1 MRAAELSNPGRLL
14 GAVLAA
20 FGASWRLHRASRLPF
35 DRLVD
40 ELRRGKPLAGALAD
54 PILHLRVASRLLP
67 VLPPWRMG
75 RCMKRSL
82 LLLHLW
88 SRCGLA
94 PCLHL
99 AVALDGGG
107 LQGHAW
113 LTAEVDG
120 STLSAGSSDG
130 RVEAFAFPPVH
141 SGAS

>member
-1 MRAAELSNPGRLL
+1 VRAAELRRPGRLL
-14 GAVLAA
+14 RAATAA
-20 FGASWRLHRASRLPF
+20 FAAAWRVQRRASRLPF
-35 DRLVD
+35 DHFVE
-40 ELRRGKPLAGALAD
+40 ELRAGQPFAGELAD
-54 PILHLRVASRLLP
+54 PILHLRVVSRLLP

-99 AVALDGGG
+99 GVALAGGG

-113 LTAEVDG
+113 LTAEAEG
-120 STLSAGSSDG
+120 RTLSAGSSDG
-130 RVEAFAFPPVH
+130 RAEAFSFPARCH
-141 SGAS
+141 